1 MAEYGAFPVWDR
13 SPGGVG
19 PVDPTDLDVS
29 PELQRR
35 LTVWNHA
42 FEQRLDRPVDPVDVD
57 AWPREGLG
65 LAHDLQHDLGADIEV
80 LYFDVRNGMSPSLDD
95 RQLWS

>member
-1 MAEYGAFPVWDR
+1 
-13 SPGGVG
+13 
-19 PVDPTDLDVS
+19 
-29 PELQRR
+29 
-35 LTVWNHA
+35 
-42 FEQRLDRPVDPVDVD
+42 VDPVDVD
-57 AWPREGLG
+57 AWRREGLG